1 MAKAQKNGAQADGN
15 KHERQVGQV
24 LQLNV
29 NLLFTIINLV
39 VLYLLLKKFLI
50 KPVTNIMEEREKLI
64 ADGLNRA
71 DSTQAEAAKLKGE
84 YEAALTN
91 AREESVKIVE
101 KAQVQAKA
109 EYERIVK
116 EAGVKASDI
125 LDSAKIN
132 IQLEQEQTMK
142 ALQSEIAGL
151 AMAAAAKI
159 VSKETENQGNQDIY
173 NQFLKEAGD
182 AHGTDKQK

>member
-1 MAKAQKNGAQADGN
+1 M
-15 KHERQVGQV
+15 

-50 KPVTNIMEEREKLI
+50 KPVTEVMEKRERLI
-64 ADGLNRA
+64 ADGL
-71 DSTQAEAAKLKGE
+71 SQASNAREEAAKLKIE
-84 YEAALTN
+84 YESALTG

-101 KAQVQAKA
+101 KAQTQAKA

-116 EAGVKASDI
+116 DAGVKAGDM
-125 LDSAKIN
+125 LESAKAS
-132 IQLEQEQTMK
+132 IQLEREQTMK

-151 AMAAAAKI
+151 AMTAAAKI
-159 VSKETENQGNQDIY
+159 VGQKTENQGNQDIY
-173 NQFLKEAGD
+173 NQFLEEVGD
-182 AHGTDKQK
+182 AHDDTDNC

>member
-1 MAKAQKNGAQADGN
+1 M
-15 KHERQVGQV
+15 

-50 KPVTNIMEEREKLI
+50 KPVTDVMEKREKLI
-64 ADGLNRA
+64 ADGLSEA
-71 DSTQAEAAKLKGE
+71 SSAKQEAAKLKSE
-84 YEAALTN
+84 YEAALTG
-91 AREESVKIVE
+91 AREESVRIVE

-116 EAGVKASDI
+116 EAGVKAGSM
-125 LDSAKIN
+125 LDSAKAN
-132 IQLEQEQTMK
+132 IQLEREQTMK

-151 AMAAAAKI
+151 AMTAAAKI
-159 VSKETENQGNQDIY
+159 VSEKTENQGNQDIY
-173 NQFLKEAGD
+173 NQFLEEVGD
-182 AHGTDKQK
+182 AHDDTDRH

>member
-1 MAKAQKNGAQADGN
+1 M
-15 KHERQVGQV
+15 

-50 KPVTNIMEEREKLI
+50 KPVTDVMEKREKLI
-64 ADGLNRA
+64 ADGLNEA
-71 DSTQAEAAKLKGE
+71 SSAKQEAARLKSE
-84 YEAALTN
+84 YEAALTG

-116 EAGVKASDI
+116 EAGEKAGSM
-125 LDSAKIN
+125 LDSAKAN
-132 IQLEQEQTMK
+132 IQLEREQTMK

-151 AMAAAAKI
+151 AMTAAAKI
-159 VSKETENQGNQDIY
+159 VSEKTENQGNQDIY
-173 NQFLKEAGD
+173 NQFLEEVGD
-182 AHGTDKQK
+182 VHDDTDRH

>member
-1 MAKAQKNGAQADGN
+1 M
-15 KHERQVGQV
+15 

-64 ADGLNRA
+64 ADGLSQAN
-71 DSTQAEAAKLKGE
+71 STQAEAVKLKGE
-84 YEAALTN
+84 YEAALTG

-109 EYERIVK
+109 EYERIVE
-116 EAGVKASDI
+116 EAGAKAANL
-125 LDSAKIN
+125 LDSAKAN
-132 IQLEQEQTMK
+132 IQLEREQTMK

-151 AMAAAAKI
+151 AMTAAAKI
-159 VSKETENQGNQDIY
+159 VSEKTENQGNQEIY
-173 NQFLKEAGD
+173 NQFLEEVGGVHED
-182 AHGTDKQK
+182 TDKH

>member
-1 MAKAQKNGAQADGN
+1 M
-15 KHERQVGQV
+15 

-50 KPVTNIMEEREKLI
+50 KPVTDVMEKRKKLI
-64 ADGLNRA
+64 ADGLNEA
-71 DSTQAEAAKLKGE
+71 SSAKQEAAKLKSE
-84 YEAALTN
+84 YEAALTG
-91 AREESVKIVE
+91 AREESVRIVE

-116 EAGVKASDI
+116 EAGVKAGSM
-125 LDSAKIN
+125 LDSAKAN
-132 IQLEQEQTMK
+132 IQLEREQTMK

-151 AMAAAAKI
+151 AMTAAAKI
-159 VSKETENQGNQDIY
+159 VSEKTENQGNQDIY
-173 NQFLKEAGD
+173 NQFLEEVGD
-182 AHGTDKQK
+182 AHDDTDRH

>member
-1 MAKAQKNGAQADGN
+1 M
-15 KHERQVGQV
+15 

-50 KPVTNIMEEREKLI
+50 KPVTDVMEKREKLI
-64 ADGLNRA
+64 ADGLNEA
-71 DSTQAEAAKLKGE
+71 SSAKQEAAKLKSE
-84 YEAALTN
+84 YEAALTG
-91 AREESVKIVE
+91 AREESVRIVE

-116 EAGVKASDI
+116 EAGDKAGSM
-125 LDSAKIN
+125 LDSAKAN
-132 IQLEQEQTMK
+132 IQLEREQTMK

-151 AMAAAAKI
+151 AMTAAAKI
-159 VSKETENQGNQDIY
+159 VSEKTENQGNQDIY
-173 NQFLKEAGD
+173 NQFLEEVGD
-182 AHGTDKQK
+182 AHDDTDRH

>member
-1 MAKAQKNGAQADGN
+1 M
-15 KHERQVGQV
+15 

-50 KPVTNIMEEREKLI
+50 KPVTDVMEKRKKLI
-64 ADGLNRA
+64 ADGLNEA
-71 DSTQAEAAKLKGE
+71 SSAKQEAAKLKSE
-84 YEAALTN
+84 YEAALTG
-91 AREESVKIVE
+91 AREESVRIVE

-116 EAGVKASDI
+116 EAGVKAGSM
-125 LDSAKIN
+125 LDSAKAN
-132 IQLEQEQTMK
+132 IQLEREQTMK

-151 AMAAAAKI
+151 AMTAAAKI
-159 VSKETENQGNQDIY
+159 VSEKTENQGNQDIY
-173 NQFLKEAGD
+173 NQCLEEVGD
-182 AHGTDKQK
+182 AHDDTDRH

>member
-1 MAKAQKNGAQADGN
+1 M
-15 KHERQVGQV
+15 

-50 KPVTNIMEEREKLI
+50 KPVTDVMEKRKKLI
-64 ADGLNRA
+64 ADGLNEA
-71 DSTQAEAAKLKGE
+71 SSAKQEAAKLKSE
-84 YEAALTN
+84 YEAALTG
-91 AREESVKIVE
+91 AREESVRIVE

-116 EAGVKASDI
+116 EAGVKAGSM
-125 LDSAKIN
+125 LDSAKAN
-132 IQLEQEQTMK
+132 IQLEREQTMK

-151 AMAAAAKI
+151 AMTAAAKI
-159 VSKETENQGNQDIY
+159 VSEKTENQGNQDIY
-173 NQFLKEAGD
+173 NQFLEEAGD
-182 AHGTDKQK
+182 AHEDTDKH